1 MAEAIDFKK
10 VGTKGYKAWRIL
22 SAAGAWAQTY
32 RDREKMLRDY
42 KGAIIFPEQLIG
54 LTQSKIYQ
62 VIVTRSGSTISSQ
75 INVIHNYTPKGAN
88 GESLDTV
95 EKIRDYEYENH
106 VGGALHRIT
115 VGKAG
120 NNNNFYNHCY
130 FSSQKD
136 AIKYQAKRQAH
147 YLSQSG

>member
-22 SAAGAWAQTY
+22 SATGEWARTY
-32 RDREKMLRDY
+32 RDREKMLRVY
-42 KGAIIFPEQLIG
+42 KSAIIFPEQLIG

-62 VIVTRSGSTISSQ
+62 VIVFKMGGTVTSQ
-75 INVIHNYTPKGAN
+75 INVIHNYMPRGAS

-95 EKIRDYEYENH
+95 EKIRNYEYENH
-106 VGGALHRIT
+106 EGGALHRIT

-120 NNNNFYNHCY
+120 NNNNFYNHYY

-136 AIKYQAKRQAH
+136 AIKYQAKMQAH